1 MKNKFCFTSKVF
13 FVLKIFKFL
22 SRLFGRVAKRLDM
35 KDKLISTLI
44 TSQPG
49 QQTIVIRILLST
61 TRCKSNQTMKFVLF
75 NDYDMR
81 NICLEKSYT
90 KFGGETSR
98 RLFPKK
104 LKLSIS
110 LDQLFKV
117 FYRLFFIVCQAE
129 GYQNILKLSC
139 RPLPLTSIK
148 AFFNKPCLS
157 FCIILEENYIF
168 SYILLIDQTSLPG
181 CLSLVR
187 YYAICVF

>member
-22 SRLFGRVAKRLDM
+22 SRLFGRVAKQLDM

-44 TSQPG
+44 TSQAG
-49 QQTIVIRILLST
+49 QQTIVIRILRSI
-61 TRCKSNQTMKFVLF
+61 TRSKNNQTMKFVLF

-90 KFGGETSR
+90 KCGGETSR
-98 RLFPKK
+98 RLFSKK

-110 LDQLFKV
+110 LDQLLKV

-157 FCIILEENYIF
+157 FCIILEGNYIF